1 MGHRLRGGNRY
12 GLRRGRFDRC
22 HRRDRGQRSRCGS
35 RRVGRLR
42 GLCLQ
47 HARDRLCALCILNAL
62 RRRQRARRHGRG
74 QTVQSTVFCRGQRR
88 EAALFR
94 LGCSGPRGRCRGG
107 GLQHGLPGLFFGRGV
122 AHLKAALAAAGRC
135 QRGANSAV
143 DSVKDVTL
151 FRKANFGFRRV
162 DVDIDHVG
170 RQLQHEHR
178 ARELAL
184 HHRALVGVFE
194 RRHHCAVFD
203 VAAINKEMLRTAAG
217 AAGTRRR
224 DQAGHMVQ
232 LAAAVHGQQIAG
244 KFTAQDR
251 VDRTAQVA
259 VAGGHILLLAVAQI
273 AEADLRVGQRRVQD
287 GLSHK
292 RALAGVLFQKLHAG
306 GRVVKQVTDRDGRAD
321 GARAGLHP
329 TLLAAFDA
337 VAAGVL
343 VGLCAGQHLDAGN
356 AGNGGKCLAA
366 EAQGMDVPEIL
377 RRRDLAGGM
386 ADKRFIDIFRFYA

>member
-1 MGHRLRGGNRY
+1 M
-12 GLRRGRFDRC
+12 
-22 HRRDRGQRSRCGS
+22 
-35 RRVGRLR
+35 
-42 GLCLQ
+42 
-47 HARDRLCALCILNAL
+47 
-62 RRRQRARRHGRG
+62 
-74 QTVQSTVFCRGQRR
+74 
-88 EAALFR
+88 
-94 LGCSGPRGRCRGG
+94 
-107 GLQHGLPGLFFGRGV
+107 

-143 DSVKDVTL
+143 DSVKNVTL

-232 LAAAVHGQQIAG
+232 LAAAVHGQQVAG

-273 AEADLRVGQRRVQD
+273 AEADLRVGQCRVQD

-366 EAQGMDVPEIL
+366 EAQGMDVPEVL

>member
-1 MGHRLRGGNRY
+1 
-12 GLRRGRFDRC
+12 
-22 HRRDRGQRSRCGS
+22 
-35 RRVGRLR
+35 
-42 GLCLQ
+42 
-47 HARDRLCALCILNAL
+47 
-62 RRRQRARRHGRG
+62 
-74 QTVQSTVFCRGQRR
+74 
-88 EAALFR
+88 
-94 LGCSGPRGRCRGG
+94 
-107 GLQHGLPGLFFGRGV
+107 
-122 AHLKAALAAAGRC
+122 
-135 QRGANSAV
+135 
-143 DSVKDVTL
+143 
-151 FRKANFGFRRV
+151 
-162 DVDIDHVG
+162 
-170 RQLQHEHR
+170 
-178 ARELAL
+178 
-184 HHRALVGVFE
+184 
-194 RRHHCAVFD
+194 
-203 VAAINKEMLRTAAG
+203 MLRAAAG

-232 LAAAVHGQQIAG
+232 LAAAVHGQQVAG

-273 AEADLRVGQRRVQD
+273 AEADLRVGQRRMQD

-321 GARAGLHP
+321 GARTGLHP

-366 EAQGMDVPEIL
+366 EAQGMDVPEVL
-377 RRRDLAGGM
+377 CRRDLAGGM